1 MFAEATELPHQQLIA
16 SGAEHSAEL
25 RQPEPPTEIP
35 LPHFDK
41 STPYANALLKAV
53 EEQMGSDEE
62 AGRLLKRLEMQL
74 WLHAFQ
80 LFLQMRKKHVFEQ
93 RSCGA
98 NDT

>member
-1 MFAEATELPHQQLIA
+1 MFVEATELPQQQLIA
-16 SGAEHSAEL
+16 SETEHSAEL

-41 STPYANALLKAV
+41 STPYADALLKAV

-62 AGRLLKRLEMQL
+62 AGQLLKRLEMQL
-74 WLHAFQ
+74 WLQALQ

-98 NDT
+98 NGT